1 MLFFW
6 LTIIET
12 KIILKTLQ
20 NRRIRPYT
28 LWVLGK
34 NGEVAELLLH
44 RFTALGRWRKSPC
57 ALAQP

>member
-1 MLFFW
+1 MLSFW

-28 LWVLGK
+28 LWVLSKTGK
-34 NGEVAELLLH
+34 
-44 RFTALGRWRKSPC
+44 
-57 ALAQP
+57 